1 MDKHIPWD
9 SLISHLKKEAIPQK
23 EQEVAAWRTEMKNE
37 SLYHEIVSLW
47 NDIIKDAA
55 SYHPDTEYYWK
66 QMEARMEGMGK
77 RKKTLSI
84 PLRKI
89 RIAIMA
95 ASVLLLIAVF
105 SSYFLTK
112 VHFQPELRAQTYKA
126 LNGKSQ
132 MTLPDGSIVW
142 LNIGSTLTYET
153 TFLRNRRITLDGE
166 ALFEIRKDSKHPFV
180 VSVDD
185 VQVKV
190 HGTRFNVEAY
200 PSNDEIRVALLNGEV
215 AVSAFEQ
222 ELAMHPG
229 EVVTFNRNTLR
240 LSKIE
245 GDVLFESFWA
255 GNSYTFEAKSL
266 SYICQY
272 LERWYNIHI
281 DLDATIADSQIYTFT
296 ITDEPL
302 ETILQIMSRIN
313 PIEYSFEEDK
323 RVVIKNVSSS
333 KKQLPMK

>member
-1 MDKHIPWD
+1 MNKHIPWNA
-9 SLISHLKKEAIPQK
+9 LISHLKKEAIAEE
-23 EQEVAAWRTEMKNE
+23 EQAIAAWRIMPGNE
-37 SLYHEIVSLW
+37 SLYNEIVSLW
-47 NDIIKDAA
+47 NDIIKDSA
-55 SYHPDTEYYWK
+55 SYNPDTEYYWK
-66 QMEARMEGMGK
+66 QMETRMEAME
-77 RKKTLSI
+77 KKKKILSI
-84 PLRKI
+84 PLHKI
-89 RIAIMA
+89 RMAITA
-95 ASVLLLIAVF
+95 ASVFLLIAVF

-112 VHFQPELRAQTYKA
+112 IYFQPELRAQTYKA

-153 TFLRNRRITLDGE
+153 TFLKNRRITLDGE
-166 ALFEIRKDSKHPFV
+166 ALFEVQKDTRRPFI

-200 PSNDEIRVALLNGEV
+200 PANEEIRVALLNGKV

-229 EVVTFNRNTLR
+229 DVVTFNRNTLL
-240 LSKIE
+240 LSKVE
-245 GDVLFESFWA
+245 GDVFFESFWA
-255 GNSYTFEAKSL
+255 GHSYTFEAKPL

-272 LERWYNIHI
+272 LERWYNIRI
-281 DLDATIADSQIYTFT
+281 DLDPAIADSQIYTFT

-313 PIEYSFEEDK
+313 PIQYSFEEDK

-333 KKQLPMK
+333 KKHMPMK